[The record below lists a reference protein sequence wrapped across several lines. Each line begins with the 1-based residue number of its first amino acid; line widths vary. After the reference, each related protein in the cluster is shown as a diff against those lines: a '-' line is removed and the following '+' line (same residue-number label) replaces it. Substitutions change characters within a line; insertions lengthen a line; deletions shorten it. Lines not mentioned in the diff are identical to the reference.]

1 MVKFYLLL
9 LVHIFSFQFVFSQD
23 SLIRFEVIY
32 SKKELK
38 KEKKDVKDFKKD
50 LSAFD
55 KAIKTTNLDYINNS
69 LERLINKMDKENLE
83 LNARISERTMKVS
96 PLKNRKE
103 ESKEDLPKGYNPTID
118 GQFSNL
124 NKKEV
129 SQKRSETGI
138 LMKYGQ
144 ILNKQNT
151 ILRKLRNIPDVS
163 NEVSSSVLEEIM
175 SDGQAFYET
184 LKEEIQFFAKETGK
198 KPKKAKSK

>member
-1 MVKFYLLL
+1 MVKFYLLSF
-9 LVHIFSFQFVFSQD
+9 IISFAFQFGWSQD

-38 KEKKDVKDFKKD
+38 KEKKDIKDFKKD
-50 LSAFD
+50 LSSFE
-55 KAIKTTNLDYINNS
+55 KAIKTTNLDFINNTLES
-69 LERLINKMDKENLE
+69 LIKKMDKENLE

-96 PLKNRKE
+96 PLKNKKE
-103 ESKEDLPKGYNPTID
+103 ETKEDLPKGYNPTID

-163 NEVSSSVLEEIM
+163 SEVSNTVFEEIM
-175 SDGQAFYET
+175 SDGKAFHET
-184 LKEEIQFFAKETGK
+184 MKEEIQLFAKETGK
-198 KPKKAKSK
+198 KAKKAKSQ

>member
-103 ESKEDLPKGYNPTID
+103 EI
-118 GQFSNL
+118 
-124 NKKEV
+124 
-129 SQKRSETGI
+129 
-138 LMKYGQ
+138 
-144 ILNKQNT
+144 
-151 ILRKLRNIPDVS
+151 
-163 NEVSSSVLEEIM
+163 
-175 SDGQAFYET
+175 
-184 LKEEIQFFAKETGK
+184 K
-198 KPKKAKSK
+198 KPG